1 MDRGGGHITKS
12 TTPSTAARQCCG
24 AELAAITSQWLWD
37 DLLEDPAGLAVVGGV
52 LIYVLT
58 PCCTSPAS
66 WPGGMQTAYDGI
78 DGLRRPDDG
87 ADRPR
92 RWARVRDQ
100 RRKQRRV
107 WSRAAARAPAGSRPP
122 ALCRPRGEQ
131 READTGR
138 AAPRPQLRPG
148 RIQHSA
154 TNVTASRSGLWLR
167 RAERAS
173 EKMDRFFAFLLTFFY
188 DSRLSRPTLKP
199 KPQIFA
205 PRWRS
210 IQIFMAVRKWQTQD
224 FRTPPKILTCADL
237 YHADT
242 LFGKVCSVR
251 AQLSSV

>member
-1 MDRGGGHITKS
+1 MALGRLDARG
-12 TTPSTAARQCCG
+12 
-24 AELAAITSQWLWD
+24 AAIAWGVSGRGPRRRTHNQKYYSEYSGAPVLRRGTRGHHVPVALGRPARGSRRPRRGRRRA
-37 DLLEDPAGLAVVGGV
+37 DLRAHAVLHLSCVLAWRHADRVRRHR
-52 LIYVLT
+52 L
-58 PCCTSPAS
+58 
-66 WPGGMQTAYDGI
+66 GI

-173 EKMDRFFAFLLTFFY
+173 EKMDCFFAFSRTFFH
-188 DSRLSRPTLKP
+188 DQIADFRDPRSSRSPRFSRPAGAR
-199 KPQIFA
+199 F
-205 PRWRS
+205 RFSWRS
-210 IQIFMAVRKWQTQD
+210 ESGKLKIFGPPRK
-224 FRTPPKILTCADL
+224 
-237 YHADT
+237 
-242 LFGKVCSVR
+242 S
-251 AQLSSV
+251 

>member
-1 MDRGGGHITKS
+1 VDRGGGHITKS

-173 EKMDRFFAFLLTFFY
+173 EKMAVFSRFCSRFFTIADY
-188 DSRLSRPTLKP
+188 RDPRSSRSPRFSRPAGAR
-199 KPQIFA
+199 F
-205 PRWRS
+205 RFSWRS
-210 IQIFMAVRKWQTQD
+210 ESGKLKIFGPPRK
-224 FRTPPKILTCADL
+224 
-237 YHADT
+237 
-242 LFGKVCSVR
+242 S
-251 AQLSSV
+251 